1 MNRPHAAIPT
11 STSARPPIWDR
22 RSSFWEI
29 ALVAAILGAIL
40 FNLVIGPLTPII
52 IILSLPAFVLL
63 RWEMIPGLLRS
74 SWPLLLIPGF
84 AIAST
89 VWSDLP
95 GTTARYGILYLLTAF
110 SGIIMGGAFRPA
122 NVLIGMF
129 SAFFVYG
136 VLSFFSF
143 RFVPW
148 GGPGGLAFA
157 GLAGSKN
164 AAGDIAAL
172 TVLTAA
178 AILALG
184 ISARKKRWVILPIL
198 LMPIAMFC
206 LWASHA
212 TAALISCF
220 LALFC
225 MILWW
230 ASRAFPY
237 QARVSILLAAVF
249 VVGVALVTIN
259 LWLPPLFDLVLAE
272 SGKDAGLTGRVDLW
286 RKADELIASKPWIGL
301 GYNAFWVHGNLDAE
315 ALWRLLGIASRSGF
329 NFHNTPREIL
339 VHLGVVGLI
348 IFFAVALVGV
358 TRLFAKTMGQPG
370 PGLICQCGLVV
381 FFLPK
386 LPFEVIGFGTMHFST
401 IFFYA
406 ILGAGYRAAT
416 NWTIVPD
423 ARARSYAATSG

>member
-1 MNRPHAAIPT
+1 MNRPHAAIPLANR
-11 STSARPPIWDR
+11 SRLPIWDR

-40 FNLVIGPLTPII
+40 FNLLIGPLTPMI

-63 RWEMIPGLLRS
+63 RWEMVPGLLRS

-84 AIAST
+84 AIASAL
-89 VWSDLP
+89 WSDLP
-95 GTTARYGILYLLTAF
+95 GTTARYGVLYLLTAV
-110 SGIIMGGAFRPA
+110 SGIIMGGAFRPN

-129 SAFFVYG
+129 SAFIVYG
-136 VLSFFSF
+136 ILSFLSF

-148 GGPGGLAFA
+148 GGAGGQAFA

-164 AAGDIAAL
+164 SAGDIAAL

-178 AILALG
+178 ATLALG
-184 ISARKKRWVILPIL
+184 ITERNIRGVIAPVLIIPIGL
-198 LMPIAMFC
+198 FC

-212 TAALISCF
+212 TGALISF
-220 LALFC
+220 VIAFFC
-225 MILWW
+225 MTLWW
-230 ASRAFPY
+230 LSRRLPY
-237 QARVSILLAAVF
+237 QARASILVATAFVLAL
-249 VVGVALVTIN
+249 ALVTMD

-286 RKADELIASKPWIGL
+286 RKADELIAERPWIGL
-301 GYNAFWVHGNLDAE
+301 GYNAFWIHGNLDAE

-329 NFHNTPREIL
+329 NFHNTPREVL
-339 VHLGVVGLI
+339 VHLGVVGLFVFVVVGI
-348 IFFAVALVGV
+348 VGV
-358 TRLFAKTMGQPG
+358 IRLFAKTMARPSS
-370 PGLICQCGLVV
+370 GLIYQCGLVV

-386 LPFEVIGFGTMHFST
+386 LPFEVVGFGTMHFST

-406 ILGAGYRAAT
+406 VLGAGYRAT
-416 NWTIVPD
+416 TSSTIVPD
-423 ARARSYAATSG
+423 AQRRSYTTLSR